1 MPRVQKQVVLLMS
14 IFSDAGAIRA
24 VTEIEELII
33 NLQKEGYTSDVIV
46 SKTLDRCRLI
56 KSVADLGYY

>member
-14 IFSDAGAIRA
+14 ISSDAGAIRA

-46 SKTLDRCRLI
+46 SKTLDRCQSI
-56 KSVADLGYY
+56 KSVANLGYY

>member
-1 MPRVQKQVVLLMS
+1 MS
-14 IFSDAGAIRA
+14 ISSDAGAIRA

-46 SKTLDRCRLI
+46 SKTLDLCRSI
-56 KSVADLGYY
+56 KSAANLGYY